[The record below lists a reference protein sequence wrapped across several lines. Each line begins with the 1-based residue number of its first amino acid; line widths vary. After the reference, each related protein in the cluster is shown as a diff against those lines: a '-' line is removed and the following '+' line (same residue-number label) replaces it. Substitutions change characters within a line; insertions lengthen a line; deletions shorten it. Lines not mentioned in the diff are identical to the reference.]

1 VKAQP
6 YICLVCKHRGH
17 YYGRLVFPDEL
28 PPTDEQINAVADA
41 GGSLAIPE
49 PPKCPNHK
57 KGYEHDLVP
66 ARTAS

>member
-28 PPTDEQINAVADA
+28 
-41 GGSLAIPE
+41 E
-49 PPKCPNHK
+49 PGREAPKCPNHK

-66 ARTAS
+66 ARTTS